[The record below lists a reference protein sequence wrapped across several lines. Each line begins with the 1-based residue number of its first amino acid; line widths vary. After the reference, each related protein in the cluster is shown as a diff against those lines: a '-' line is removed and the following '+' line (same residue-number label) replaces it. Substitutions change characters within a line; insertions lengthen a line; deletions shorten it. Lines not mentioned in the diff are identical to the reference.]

1 MSDSGSHEERR
12 RHTSS
17 SEDSE
22 ALSTVSGSEGSGS
35 ALETASKTTSTSS
48 QSSQSSKSS
57 KHESDKKSEKE
68 DEGVELEATGAG
80 AATDK
85 EVVIETKGTEQQQEQ
100 EQAHHHNG
108 GKYHPP
114 EPSAGEKQGM
124 REFAWTT
131 LAIQAMLLVLYCCVG
146 TYGSSVQPDGA
157 AGDQTGLSKYPFL
170 ADVHMMVFVGFG
182 FLMMFLKR
190 YSNSSLGLNFYVS
203 AVCVQWTILV
213 NSFFHQLEASIAD
226 GAKWHKV
233 HVDVPQLIEGDFG
246 AAAVMITFGAVL
258 GKTSPLQ
265 MLVLGILEVF
275 FYALNKMLIELVYSV
290 VDIGG
295 SMVIHAFGA
304 YFGLAVA
311 LIIREPAHRD
321 HRLCG
326 ANRMSDLFAMI
337 GTIFLWMLWPSFNS
351 VLAPAGPI
359 QHRAI
364 VNTLLGLCAAC
375 MVSFA
380 FSVLFRKEHRLSMVD
395 VQNATLAGG
404 VAMGSSASM
413 AVYSGGALGIGCL
426 AGLLSCVGY
435 NFVQPALERRIKLHD
450 TCGVHN
456 LHGMPGVLGALI
468 SAIVAGVGANA
479 DVYGS
484 QLADNFPAGY
494 SAGKQAGIQIA
505 SLVTTLAIAIV
516 GGSLTG
522 LIIRPLSYSVRH
534 HYDDAINW
542 IEELDD
548 EEEDE

>member
-1 MSDSGSHEERR
+1 MSDTESQEERR

-22 ALSTVSGSEGSGS
+22 ALSTVSGSEASGS
-35 ALETASKTTSTSS
+35 VMETASKTSSTSS
-48 QSSQSSKSS
+48 SHVSDKSS
-57 KHESDKKSEKE
+57 EKDE
-68 DEGVELEATGAG
+68 DEGVELEATGAK
-80 AATDK
+80 AAAVASTTTATAVDK
-85 EVVIETKGTEQQQEQ
+85 GVAIEVACAEQQ
-100 EQAHHHNG
+100 HHGHEG
-108 GKYHPP
+108 GYRPP
-114 EPSAGEKQGM
+114 EPNAGEAQGM

-146 TYGSSVQPDGA
+146 TYGTSVQPDGA

-233 HVDVPQLIEGDFG
+233 RVDVPQLIEGDFG

-265 MLVLGILEVF
+265 MLVLGMLEVF

-311 LIIREPAHRD
+311 LAIREPVHRE

-359 QHRAI
+359 QHRAV
-364 VNTLLGLCAAC
+364 VNTLLALCAAC

-413 AVYSGGALGIGCL
+413 AVYPGGALGIGCL

-435 NFVQPALERRIKLHD
+435 NFVQPFLERRIKLHD

-456 LHGMPGVLGALI
+456 LHGMPGILGALI

-505 SLVTTLAIAIV
+505 SLVTTLAIAII
-516 GGSLTG
+516 GGTLTG
-522 LIIRPLSYSVRH
+522 FIIRPLNYTVRH

-542 IEELDD
+542 IEELD

>member
-1 MSDSGSHEERR
+1 MSDSESQEERR

-22 ALSTVSGSEGSGS
+22 VLSTVSGSDGSESASDTESKSSSGS
-35 ALETASKTTSTSS
+35 STSS
-48 QSSQSSKSS
+48 KN
-57 KHESDKKSEKE
+57 ESDKKNE
-68 DEGVELEATGAG
+68 EGVELEETGAKG
-80 AATDK
+80 ATTTEAKNK
-85 EVVIETKGTEQQQEQ
+85 EVAIEVAETE
-100 EQAHHHNG
+100 HHHREG
-108 GKYHPP
+108 AYHPP
-114 EPSAGEKQGM
+114 EPNEGEKKGM
-124 REFAWTT
+124 REFAWVT
-131 LAIQAMLLVLYCCVG
+131 LVVQAILLVLYCCVG
-146 TYGSSVQPDGA
+146 TYGPSVQPDAA
-157 AGDQTGLSKYPFL
+157 AGNMDGLTKYPFL

-190 YSNSSLGLNFYVS
+190 YSNSSLGLNFFVS
-203 AVCVQWTILV
+203 AVCVQWAILV

-226 GAKWHKV
+226 DAQWHKV
-233 HVDVPQLIEGDFG
+233 RVDVPQLIEGDFG

-265 MLVLGILEVF
+265 MLVVGLLEVF

-290 VDIGG
+290 VDLGG

-304 YFGLAVA
+304 YFGLALA
-311 LIIREPAHRD
+311 LVIGEPAHRE

-351 VLAPAGPI
+351 VLAPAGPV

-364 VNTLLGLCAAC
+364 VNTLLALCAAC

-380 FSVLFRKEHRLSMVD
+380 CSTLFRKEHRFSMVD

-404 VAMGSSASM
+404 VAMGSSTSM
-413 AVYSGGALGIGCL
+413 AVYPGGALGIGCL

-435 NFVQPALERRIKLHD
+435 NYVQPALERRLRLHD

-456 LHGMPGVLGALI
+456 LHGMPGVLGALV
-468 SAIVAGVGANA
+468 SAVVAGVGATA

-494 SAGKQAGIQIA
+494 SAGKQAGIQVA
-505 SLVTTLAIAIV
+505 SIVNTLVVAIV

-522 LIIRPLSYSVRH
+522 LIIRPLKYTVRH

-542 IEELDD
+542 IEELD
-548 EEEDE
+548 EEDE